1 MLTRNYLM
9 LAVASLALAA
19 CDNADQNSEMPMT
32 SEDMP
37 MDPGDMPV
45 MQSDGAAKTGSAEG
59 GVTAIDAAGGTITI
73 DHGAVA
79 SVGWPAMTMA
89 FEASEDQLGSV
100 AVGDTVAFTFRTSDD
115 GNSIETI
122 AKK

>member
-1 MLTRNYLM
+1 
-9 LAVASLALAA
+9 LAA
-19 CDNADQNSEMPMT
+19 CDNADQNSEIPMT

-100 AVGDTVAFTFRTSDD
+100 AVGDTVAFTFLTSED